1 MLCKSVT
8 FTAELAT
15 LLSAFAPSANL
26 SRYVLPVKSLT
37 ADATL
42 SNVIGLAALTLV

>member
-15 LLSAFAPSANL
+15 LLPAFAPSANL
-26 SRYVLPVKSLT
+26 SRYVLPAKLLT

-42 SNVIGLAALTLV
+42 SNVIGLVAFTFV